1 MCVIMK
7 KLRFTEFN
15 DLQIQIGK
23 QRLIKKISNVAQN
36 MNGFYFKI
44 KMNELKLF

>member
-23 QRLIKKISNVAQN
+23 QTTYRKNKQCCAEHERVLFENK
-36 MNGFYFKI
+36 
-44 KMNELKLF
+44 NE